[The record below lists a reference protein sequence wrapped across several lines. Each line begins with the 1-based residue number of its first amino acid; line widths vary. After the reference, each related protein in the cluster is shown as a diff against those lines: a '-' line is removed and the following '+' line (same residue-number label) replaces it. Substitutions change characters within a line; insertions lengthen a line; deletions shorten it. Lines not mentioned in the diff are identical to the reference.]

1 MLRDIPHGARAR
13 LSPRWG
19 LACGFVSVGEG
30 LALPVVSWLLAGCPQ
45 ASSRQRASVLQTKG
59 RGGRGRVKMRGEAY
73 LIYKECSAG
82 IGGGLAS
89 RAIQVGWG
97 TASPAVGHFPSV
109 LASGRLLQMLLR
121 AAHLLPTRLEARRC
135 TPPFD

>member
-1 MLRDIPHGARAR
+1 
-13 LSPRWG
+13 
-19 LACGFVSVGEG
+19 
-30 LALPVVSWLLAGCPQ
+30 
-45 ASSRQRASVLQTKG
+45 
-59 RGGRGRVKMRGEAY
+59 MRGEAY
-73 LIYKECSAG
+73 LIYKECYAG
-82 IGGGLAS
+82 IGGGPAS

-121 AAHLLPTRLEARRC
+121 AAHLLPTRLEARRL